1 MSQSSTTT
9 MAGPGV
15 MAGRNVTPSFA
26 LIAITGF
33 ICALGLSFA
42 IHALLIGHME
52 AFGCTREVPWGLLIA
67 SYAFFASLATGLA
80 IVSSL
85 GQIFGVKVLQPIVGR
100 TVFLS
105 LAAMAT
111 GLASISL
118 ELENPWRVPLYAF
131 LSPHPE
137 SNIWWKSTLYST
149 FLFFMLINF
158 FLLQTGRFKA
168 AKKAAFIALIAVAAG
183 NLNLKADMSLIGA
196 RGFWRDQYMPLFF
209 ATMAV
214 LEGCG
219 TILFFTWLSSKI
231 TKEDLSPEMKR
242 ALSAVGKIAL
252 GFLLIAAMF
261 TTWKVVDGLSPTAE
275 HPEAMHILLKGSFAT
290 NFWVGEC
297 LLAVA
302 LPILLLLASR
312 TRNVTAMAA
321 AGLINLVGI
330 YYVIYDLI
338 IVGQLVPHFHKYNVT
353 SMPKLYSYTP
363 SLHEYMIMIG
373 GIFLFLTAFLL
384 GERFFRNHGAYS
396 GRLSVNGQENPMP
409 NL

>member
-1 MSQSSTTT
+1 MSQTSTT
-9 MAGPGV
+9 MAQPGV
-15 MAGRNVTPSFA
+15 MTGNNVTPSFA
-26 LIAITGF
+26 LIAVTGF
-33 ICALGLSFA
+33 ICAFGLSFA
-42 IHALLIGHME
+42 LHALLVGHME
-52 AFGCTREVPWGLLIA
+52 TFGTTREVPWGLLIA
-67 SYAFFASLATGLA
+67 SYAFFASLATGLT

-100 TVFLS
+100 TVFLA

-118 ELENPWRVPLYAF
+118 ELENPWRVPFYAF

-149 FLFFMLINF
+149 FLFFMVINF
-158 FLLQTGRFKA
+158 VLLQAGKFKA
-168 AKKAAFIALIAVAAG
+168 AKRFALIALIAVAAG

-196 RGFWRDQYMPLFF
+196 RGFWQDQYMPLFF
-209 ATMAV
+209 ATGAV
-214 LEGCG
+214 LEACG
-219 TILFFTWLSSKI
+219 TIMFFTWFSSKLS
-231 TKEDLSPEMKR
+231 KEDLTPEMKR

-261 TTWKVVDGLSPTAE
+261 TAWKVIDGLSPSAE

-302 LPILLLLASR
+302 IPLLLLAA
-312 TRNVTAMAA
+312 TRMRNATAMAA
-321 AGLINLVGI
+321 AGLVNLVGI
-330 YYVIYDLI
+330 YFIFYDLI
-338 IVGQLVPHFHKYNVT
+338 IVGQLVPHLHKYNIT
-353 SMPKLYSYTP
+353 SLPKLYSYSP
-363 SLHEYMIMIG
+363 SIHEYMIMIG

-396 GRLSVNGQENPMP
+396 GRLSVNEEETTMP